1 MTYLSGELLTRS
13 LSSGG
18 LAGGL
23 LGTGHYCGEKK
34 EQNVSCGI
42 VLVAGDEETMSNNM
56 NIKQDCQQRYEL
68 TFGVAAVPAE
78 IVVVNSSR
86 RVVC

>member
-1 MTYLSGELLTRS
+1 MAAGSSAPTTTRMHVTYLGGELLTRS

-34 EQNVSCGI
+34 EQNVSCGT
-42 VLVAGDEETMSNNM
+42 VLDAGDEEET
-56 NIKQDCQQRYEL
+56 CP
-68 TFGVAAVPAE
+68 TT
-78 IVVVNSSR
+78 
-86 RVVC
+86 